1 MKIQQFTTDLFQE
14 NTFVLWNEST
24 KDAIIIDP
32 GMMQDHERNQ
42 VDSFIA
48 ANQLKINKVLLT
60 HAHIDH
66 AASAAYISTKYGCE
80 VYGNIG
86 DNSLAEGLLM
96 QAQMFHLRIDAQPL
110 VIHQYLND
118 GDTLALADEKIEVIA
133 TPGHSLGGLV
143 YYLPKQNTAIV
154 GDTIFQRSI
163 GRTDLPGGNFTELI
177 NSIKTKIFTLPTDTV
192 LIPGHGYST
201 TVGEEISG
209 NPYLQ

>member
-1 MKIQQFTTDLFQE
+1 MKINQFTTNLFQE
-14 NTFVLWNEST
+14 NTFLLWNDNT
-24 KDAIIIDP
+24 RNAIIIDP
-32 GMMQDHERNQ
+32 GMMQNYERDI
-42 VDSFIA
+42 VDKFIED
-48 ANQLKINKVLLT
+48 NKLKVNKVLLT

-80 VYGNIG
+80 VYGNLG
-86 DNSLAEGLLM
+86 DNSLAEGLPM
-96 QAQMFHLRIDAQPL
+96 QAQMFHLKIDVQPL
-110 VIHQYLND
+110 VIHKYLNT
-118 GDTLALADEKIEVIA
+118 GDTLSLDDESIEVIA

-143 YYLPKQNTAIV
+143 YYLPEQNTAIV

-177 NSIKTKIFTLPTDTV
+177 NSIRTKIFTLPTDTV

-201 TVGEEISG
+201 TVGEEISC

>member
-32 GMMQDHERNQ
+32 GMMQDHERIQ

-86 DNSLAEGLLM
+86 DNSLAEGLPM

-110 VIHQYLND
+110 VIHQYLNA
-118 GDTLALADEKIEVIA
+118 GDTLTLADEKIEVIA

-143 YYLPKQNTAIV
+143 YYLPEQNTAIV

-201 TVGEEISG
+201 TVGEEISC